1 MKKIIL
7 ILCALLSVTS
17 CTKKEEI
24 KKEEVTPTPTI
35 TTSSISKD
43 LDNCIIINQVTKDII
58 AVVAVALF
66 DKEDDTTVS
75 FDSLNDV
82 LISDYLQIDLNMVN
96 EPFRNMPFSYVNK
109 RADYQFYTMKAD
121 KKDALALQEKLK
133 TMTLIGYVTTEKGS
147 VATVE
152 ITIDDVIYNDSSLK
166 PSEEAKYVDL
176 KTINYQEIN
185 DEYVYTHPEYKE
197 VVFSLPKDISKK
209 VKVMYHPKQ
218 HDIEINYVGTMNLE
232 NGVKKEGLQPI
243 ALYTINQGILSASS
257 NAYSMFFSSY
267 PIKEYESGLRISSSI
282 ILDTFLE
289 DDELEEWNQLFE
301 KNEKQQLVNFK

>member
-218 HDIEINYVGTMNLE
+218 HDIEINYVGTMILE